1 MLRSQL
7 LWRLLPSVMVVILVA
22 SVFAY
27 RLSLDM
33 ATDAYD
39 AALFDSARS
48 RAPQCEIPAGA
59 PPSLALPRAAEE
71 ILLFDPHD
79 RIYYRVAAA
88 DGSTVA
94 GDERLPRAPM
104 YL

>member
-1 MLRSQL
+1 MLRGQL
-7 LWRLLPSVMVVILVA
+7 LWRLLPSVLVVILVA
-22 SVFAY
+22 SFFAY
-27 RLSLDM
+27 ELALGM

-48 RAPQCEIPAGA
+48 LAQQISVKGGAQPAL
-59 PPSLALPRAAEE
+59 SLPRAAEE

-88 DGSTVA
+88 DGTTVA
-94 GDERLPRAPM
+94 GDERLP
-104 YL
+104 

>member
-1 MLRSQL
+1 MRASASAPSAAWAISWNAMLRTQL

-48 RAPQCEIPAGA
+48 LAQQIEVGGGSRPA
-59 PPSLALPRAAEE
+59 LALPRAAEE

-79 RIYYRVAAA
+79 RIYYRVAA
-88 DGSTVA
+88 
-94 GDERLPRAPM
+94 
-104 YL
+104 